1 MSMRGKCPFGG
12 CTDIPDRIKY
22 DTNAIKCRQDLRGRE
37 ETDVDDK
44 RIVLC
49 GANAYEQKY
58 YFNEKFD
65 KIPQSIK
72 DELHIICVLF
82 TEEVGGIFT
91 IVFEEDGGVS
101 LETDAEEDDLLY
113 DEISSGLL
121 VGEIRRN
128 RQEMLE
134 SLQLYYRVFI
144 LHENILEE

>member
-1 MSMRGKCPFGG
+1 MAEREK
-12 CTDIPDRIKY
+12 I
-22 DTNAIKCRQDLRGRE
+22 DTSGRPQNDAGQE
-37 ETDVDDK
+37 NRV
-44 RIVLC
+44 VLC

-58 YFNEKFD
+58 YFNEQFAG
-65 KIPQSIK
+65 IPESVK
-72 DELHIICVLF
+72 EELRIICVLF

-91 IVFEEDGGVS
+91 IVFEEDGSIS
-101 LETDAEEDDLLY
+101 LETNAEEDDLLY

-144 LHENILEE
+144 LHDQSVLEDE

>member
-1 MSMRGKCPFGG
+1 MDMSK
-12 CTDIPDRIKY
+12 D
-22 DTNAIKCRQDLRGRE
+22 N
-37 ETDVDDK
+37 

-58 YFNEKFD
+58 YFNEKFY

-82 TEEVGGIFT
+82 TEEVGGVFT
-91 IVFEEDGGVS
+91 IVFEEDGSIS
-101 LETDAEEDDLLY
+101 LETDAKEDDLLY
-113 DEISSGLL
+113 DDISSGLL

-144 LHENILEE
+144 LHEDIQTED